1 MAVEKNVP
9 NSKNV
14 SSEVTRWTHKRQN
27 QYDVE
32 KMSLHGEKFW
42 RSYPQ
47 KKLESSIR
55 IQFCWWYSPRQ
66 KKQIDCGEKAPVERS
81 GAKVKLRFDTI
92 IKIRKSDWKRLSG
105 EHNICFACIA
115 AVTYSLVWAQ
125 KRLAWRRETTSIA
138 LPTDGNC
145 SFYSITPLWSQLQRK
160 TTQKM
165 NRSRKM
171 QLSRKNPFPRILQ
184 KHLPIGKKN
193 TTQRKL
199 FKTQQMKNKFKL
211 STKTTLGKGMKSH
224 IPVQCFRRPV
234 GLVYPSSWVR
244 VKWTKVNE

>member
-1 MAVEKNVP
+1 MTVEKTVV
-9 NSKNV
+9 NSKKA
-14 SSEVTRWTHKRQN
+14 SSQVTRWTHKRQY

-47 KKLESSIR
+47 KTLESSIR

-66 KKQIDCGEKAPVERS
+66 KKQIDCGEKAPAERS

-92 IKIRKSDWKRLSG
+92 IKTGKCHTKRLEKIVWR

-138 LPTDGNC
+138 LPTDGIC
-145 SFYSITPLWSQLQRK
+145 SFYSITPLWSQVQRK

-171 QLSRKNPFPRILQ
+171 QLSRKNPFSRILQ

-193 TTQRKL
+193 PTQRKL
-199 FKTQQMKNKFKL
+199 SKTQQIKNKFKL
-211 STKTTLGKGMKSH
+211 KTKTTLGKSMKSH
-224 IPVQCFRRPV
+224 IPVQCFRRAV
-234 GLVYPSSWVR
+234 AAV
-244 VKWTKVNE
+244 

>member
-1 MAVEKNVP
+1 MAAEKIVP
-9 NSKNV
+9 NSKKV
-14 SSEVTRWTHKRQN
+14 SSEVKRWTHQREY
-27 QYDVE
+27 QYEVE

-47 KKLESSIR
+47 KTLESSIG

-66 KKQIDCGEKAPVERS
+66 KKQIDGGEKAPVQRS
-81 GAKVKLRFDTI
+81 EAKVKLRFDTI
-92 IKIRKSDWKRLSG
+92 IKIGSKCHSKPLEKVVWR
-105 EHNICFACIA
+105 EHNIRFACIA

-145 SFYSITPLWSQLQRK
+145 SFYSITPLWSQVQKK

-165 NRSRKM
+165 NRSKKT

-184 KHLPIGKKN
+184 KHLPIGKKISNAAKTFEN
-193 TTQRKL
+193 TTDQKQIQTIKQDNSREKYEMAHTSPM
-199 FKTQQMKNKFKL
+199 F
-211 STKTTLGKGMKSH
+211 STTRWISL
-224 IPVQCFRRPV
+224 P
-234 GLVYPSSWVR
+234 
-244 VKWTKVNE
+244 E